1 MKTEVLKG
9 KQVAD
14 EVRERI
20 RQKIDEKKENNRP
33 FGLAVLRV
41 GNDESDLSYER
52 SLKKNCDK
60 LGIPMKS
67 CALPK
72 TATTADVVRELER
85 LNEDPETTG
94 ILVFRPL
101 PKQIDSAQVRLA
113 ILPEKDVDAMHPLS
127 LAKIMEGDFSA
138 HLPATP
144 AAVRAFLHHYEI
156 DVRGKTIAIVN
167 RSLVFGRPLAMI
179 LLEDDACPQILH
191 SKTEDLR
198 GVLKRADIVVLAT
211 GRAKMFDR
219 SYFTNE
225 SIVLDVGVS
234 VDENGTLCGDADF
247 EALDGY
253 VKMITPPKGG
263 IGSATTALL
272 LEQVV
277 GK

>member
-1 MKTEVLKG
+1 MTEILKG
-9 KQVAD
+9 KPVAE

-20 RQKIDEKKENNRP
+20 LRKVTENKENQKA

-52 SLKKNCDK
+52 SLKKNCAK
-60 LGIPMKS
+60 LAIPIKS
-67 CALPK
+67 CALPD
-72 TATTADVVRELER
+72 TATTDDVVREIER
-85 LNEDPETTG
+85 LNKDSEITG

-101 PKQIDSAQVRLA
+101 SKDIDDIRVRLA
-113 ILPEKDVDAMHPLS
+113 VAPEKDVDAMHPLS
-127 LAKIMEGDFSA
+127 LAKIMEGDLSG

-156 DVRGKTIAIVN
+156 DVRGRTVAIVN
-167 RSLVFGRPLAMI
+167 RSLVFGRPLAMM

-191 SKTEDLR
+191 SKTKDLR
-198 GVLKRADIVVLAT
+198 EILKRADVAVLAT

-219 SYFTNE
+219 TYFTNE
-225 SIVLDVGVS
+225 SIILDVGVS
-234 VDENGTLCGDADF
+234 VDANGALCGDADF
-247 EALDGY
+247 DALSDY

-263 IGSATTALL
+263 IGSVTTMLL

>member
-1 MKTEVLKG
+1 MTKVLKG
-9 KQVAD
+9 KPVAE

-20 RQKIDEKKENNRP
+20 LRKVTENKENQKA

-52 SLKKNCDK
+52 SLKKNCEK
-60 LGIPMKS
+60 LEIPMKS
-67 CALPK
+67 CALPD
-72 TATTADVVRELER
+72 TATTDDVVREIER
-85 LNEDPETTG
+85 LDKDPEITG

-101 PKQIDSAQVRLA
+101 SKGIDDTRVRLA
-113 ILPEKDVDAMHPLS
+113 VAPEKDVDAMHPLS
-127 LAKIMEGDFSA
+127 LAKIMEGDLSG

-156 DVRGKTIAIVN
+156 DVCGRTVAIVN
-167 RSLVFGRPLAMI
+167 RSLVFGRPLAMM

-191 SKTEDLR
+191 SKTKDLR
-198 GVLKRADIVVLAT
+198 EILKRADVAVLAT

-219 SYFTNE
+219 TYFTNE
-225 SIVLDVGVS
+225 SIILDVGVS
-234 VDENGTLCGDADF
+234 VDANGALCGDADF
-247 EALDGY
+247 DALSDY

-263 IGSATTALL
+263 IGSVTTMLL

>member
-9 KQVAD
+9 KPVAD

-20 RQKIDEKKENNRP
+20 GHKIDEKKENKRP

-41 GNDESDLSYER
+41 GDQESDLSYER
-52 SLKKNCDK
+52 SLKKSCEK

-72 TATTADVVRELER
+72 TASTADVVQEIEK
-85 LNEDPETTG
+85 LNRDQETTG

-127 LAKIMEGDFSA
+127 LAKIMEGDLSA

-144 AAVRAFLHHYEI
+144 AAVRAFLHHYEV
-156 DVRGKTIAIVN
+156 DVRGKMVAIVN
-167 RSLVFGRPLAMI
+167 RSLVFGKPLAMI

-198 GVLKRADIVVLAT
+198 GVLKRADIAVLAT

-234 VDENGTLCGDADF
+234 VDENGVLCGDADF

-263 IGSATTALL
+263 IGSATTAFL